1 MIRKFYLIGA
11 LAVSLMATS
20 CTKKQA
26 TNTETNKTTLLV
38 SAKENLEASLNKLEN
53 VEVKKFQH
61 DSLYADAYE
70 IYFTQPLDH
79 NNPAAGTFK
88 QRVILGHLD
97 FSAPMVVEL
106 QGYNIWYDNK
116 AGELSKLL
124 DANQLII
131 EHRFFGDSKP
141 EKAAWDYLTID
152 QAAAD
157 QHRIIEELKK
167 IYGDKWITTGI
178 SKGGQTTMLHRY
190 FYPNDVDLSVP
201 YVAPLNFAQE
211 DPRIYEFL
219 SKVGTE
225 ETRQKI
231 KVFQRAILEKKAE
244 VLPLLEAYAKEK
256 EYSFKELTPAVAL
269 DYTVLEYPFTFFQ
282 WANTKSED
290 IPSKE
295 ASAEELFRHLRKT
308 VPLGWYDDKDI
319 ADGVVA
325 HYQFG
330 SQLGYYGYETAGLED
345 VLTEK
350 NPGNFIFYP
359 KDAEVKY
366 DPVPMQKLQAW
377 LMENGDNFIYIYGG
391 NDTWTACAIDLKDSK
406 TNAVKYLNPEGSH
419 ATRIKHFPAEMKA
432 EILSKIESLGGSKIK
447 KENKE
452 NL

>member
-1 MIRKFYLIGA
+1 MIRNLYLIGA
-11 LAVSLMATS
+11 LAACLLTTS
-20 CTKKQA
+20 CSEKQSA
-26 TNTETNKTTLLV
+26 DNQTNKSVLLA
-38 SAKENLEASLNKLEN
+38 SAKQDLETSLNQLEN
-53 VEVKKFQH
+53 VEVKKFAH
-61 DSLYADAYE
+61 DSIYGDAYE
-70 IYFTQPLDH
+70 LYFTQPLDH
-79 NNPAAGTFK
+79 NNPSAGTFK

-97 FSAPMVVEL
+97 FMAPMVVEL

-131 EHRFFGDSKP
+131 EHRYFGDSKP
-141 EKAAWDYLTID
+141 EKMEWDYLTID

-157 QHRIIEELKK
+157 QHRIIEEFKK
-167 IYGDKWITTGI
+167 IYGNKWITTGI

-190 FYPNDVDLSVP
+190 FYPEDVDLSVP

-231 KVFQRAILEKKAE
+231 KVFQRAILENKAK
-244 VLPLLEAYAKEK
+244 VLPLLELYAKEK
-256 EYSFKELTPAVAL
+256 KYSFNELTHAVAL
-269 DYTVLEYPFTFFQ
+269 DYMVLEYPFTFFQ
-282 WANTKSED
+282 WANTKTED
-290 IPSKE
+290 IPSKD
-295 ASAEELFRHLRKT
+295 ASAEELFTHLRKT

-319 ADGVVA
+319 NTGVQA

-350 NPGNFIFYP
+350 KPGNFIFYP
-359 KDAEVKY
+359 KDATVKY

-377 LMENGDNFIYIYGG
+377 LMEKGNNFIYIYGG
-391 NDTWTACAIDLKDSK
+391 NDTWTACAIDLKNSK
-406 TNAVKYLNPEGSH
+406 TNAVKYLNPGGSH
-419 ATRIKHFPAEMKA
+419 GSRIKHFPKEMKA
-432 EILSKIESLGGSKIK
+432 EILSKIESMSGLKIK
-447 KENKE
+447 KEKKE
-452 NL
+452 NI